1 MKNTKHKY
9 ISLNGKFYQHGILSN
24 IACCHYKRRKSKS
37 KFLLN
42 KYLLVLLF
50 EDLEDQTNIKK
61 ENELMK
67 SCETNAD
74 EQTCLNNFEN
84 DQMLTQ

>member
-1 MKNTKHKY
+1 MVNS
-9 ISLNGKFYQHGILSN
+9 INMALLSN
-24 IACCHYKRRKSKS
+24 IACCHHKRCKS

-42 KYLLVLLF
+42 KYLLALLF
-50 EDLEDQTNIKK
+50 EDLEDQPNIEK

-84 DQMLTQ
+84 DQMVSQYNRMTF